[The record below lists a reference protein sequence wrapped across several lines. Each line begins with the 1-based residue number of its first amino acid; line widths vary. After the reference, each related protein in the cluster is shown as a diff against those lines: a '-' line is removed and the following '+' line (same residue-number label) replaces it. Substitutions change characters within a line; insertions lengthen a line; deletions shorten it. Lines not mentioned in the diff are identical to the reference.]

1 MAVGAFEDCL
11 RCFSI
16 AVLRYI
22 LLHLILSISAG
33 FLYAFR
39 SFICLEESNILGK
52 IQLYFSCVLASP
64 ILLLSNIISDLHCC
78 YHIRNMIMVCLGSLL
93 CAIDLYFVCRPI
105 PECFYYFGF
114 IVYFII

>member
-1 MAVGAFEDCL
+1 MVAGAFE
-11 RCFSI
+11 
-16 AVLRYI
+16 VLFKVLFYCCVAI
-22 LLHLILSISAG
+22 HSSAFNSVHFRW

-39 SFICLEESNILGK
+39 SFIYLEESNILGK

-64 ILLLSNIISDLHCC
+64 ILLLNTIIFDLPCC

-93 CAIDLYFVCRPI
+93 CAIDLCFVCRPI